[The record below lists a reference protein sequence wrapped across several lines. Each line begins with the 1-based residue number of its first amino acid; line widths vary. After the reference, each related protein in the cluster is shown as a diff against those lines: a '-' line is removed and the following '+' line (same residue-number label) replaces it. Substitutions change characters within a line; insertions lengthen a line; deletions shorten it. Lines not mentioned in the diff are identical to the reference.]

1 MIVAP
6 MVDSAADGS
15 AVLPEHCF
23 FCFEVLSSALE
34 MCEEPKAAPFHDDGQ
49 ERYVAVLRTC
59 SG

>member
-1 MIVAP
+1 